1 MDLHAYFIFLTT
13 TIIVCM
19 SPGPAV
25 ITIASQGARHGA
37 KKALCGVTGV
47 ASANVVYFLL
57 SATGIA
63 SLIIASNLLFS
74 IIKWIGV
81 LYLLYLGLN
90 ALFSK
95 SGGLSIN
102 KKAHSSAKGVALFSQ
117 GFIVELANPK
127 ALLYFL
133 ALLPQFIDI
142 EKPIIGQLLIMGASC
157 LLVDLMSYTMYA
169 YIGQKLSNGSVKS
182 SIVNV
187 INKSAG
193 GFLLFAGIK
202 MASVSANI

>member
-1 MDLHAYFIFLTT
+1 MDIHAYFIFLTT

-37 KKALCGVTGV
+37 KKAIFGVTGV

-63 SLIIASNLLFS
+63 SLLVASNFVFS
-74 IIKWIGV
+74 IIKWVGV
-81 LYLLYLGLN
+81 AYLVYLGLN
-90 ALFSK
+90 AILSK
-95 SGGLSIN
+95 SGGLRVNQS
-102 KKAHSSAKGVALFSQ
+102 ASSNAKGIALFSQ

-142 EKPIIGQLLIMGASC
+142 EKPILLQLFIMGASC
-157 LLVDLMSYTMYA
+157 LVVDLLSYTKYA
-169 YIGQKLSNGSVKS
+169 YIGQKLSSGSVKAS
-182 SIVNV
+182 VVNM

-202 MASVSANI
+202 MASVSSNI

>member
-1 MDLHAYFIFLTT
+1 MDIHAYFIFLTT

-37 KKALCGVTGV
+37 KKAIFGVTGV

-63 SLIIASNLLFS
+63 SLLVASNFVFS
-74 IIKWIGV
+74 IIKWVGV
-81 LYLLYLGLN
+81 AYLVYLGLN
-90 ALFSK
+90 AILSK
-95 SGGLSIN
+95 SGGLRVNQSV
-102 KKAHSSAKGVALFSQ
+102 SSNAKGIALFSQ
-117 GFIVELANPK
+117 GLIVELANPK

-142 EKPIIGQLLIMGASC
+142 EKPILLQLFIMGVSC
-157 LLVDLMSYTMYA
+157 LVVDLLSYTMYA
-169 YIGQKLSNGSVKS
+169 YIGQKLSSDSVKAS
-182 SIVNV
+182 VVNM

-202 MASVSANI
+202 MASVSSNI

>member
-1 MDLHAYFIFLTT
+1 MDIHAYFIFLTT

-37 KKALCGVTGV
+37 KKAIFGVTGV

-63 SLIIASNLLFS
+63 SLLVASNFVFS
-74 IIKWIGV
+74 IIKWVGV
-81 LYLLYLGLN
+81 AYLVYLGVN
-90 ALFSK
+90 AIVSK
-95 SGGLSIN
+95 SGGLRVNQS
-102 KKAHSSAKGVALFSQ
+102 ASSNAKGIALFSQ

-142 EKPIIGQLLIMGASC
+142 EKPILLQLFIMGASC
-157 LLVDLMSYTMYA
+157 LVVDLLSYTMYA
-169 YIGQKLSNGSVKS
+169 CIGQKLSSGAVKASV
-182 SIVNV
+182 VNM

-202 MASVSANI
+202 MASVSSNM

>member
-1 MDLHAYFIFLTT
+1 MDIHAYFIFLTT

-25 ITIASQGARHGA
+25 ITIASQGARHSA
-37 KKALCGVTGV
+37 KKAIFGVTGV

-63 SLIIASNLLFS
+63 SLLVASNFVFS
-74 IIKWIGV
+74 IIKWVGV
-81 LYLLYLGLN
+81 AYLVYLGLN
-90 ALFSK
+90 AILSK
-95 SGGLSIN
+95 SGGLRIN
-102 KKAHSSAKGVALFSQ
+102 KSASSNAKGIALFSQ

-133 ALLPQFIDI
+133 ALLPQFIDV
-142 EKPIIGQLLIMGASC
+142 EKPILLQLFIMGASC
-157 LLVDLMSYTMYA
+157 LVVDLLSYTMYA
-169 YIGQKLSNGSVKS
+169 YIGQKLSSGSVKAS
-182 SIVNV
+182 VVNM

-202 MASVSANI
+202 MASVSSNI

>member
-37 KKALCGVTGV
+37 KNALFGVTGV

-74 IIKWIGV
+74 VIKWVGV

-90 ALFSK
+90 AIFSK
-95 SGGLSIN
+95 SGGLSVN
-102 KKAHSSAKGVALFSQ
+102 KNTSSNANGIARFSQ
-117 GFIVELANPK
+117 GFVVELANPK

-133 ALLPQFIDI
+133 ALLPQFINI
-142 EKPIIGQLLIMGASC
+142 EQPVVLQLLIMGASC
-157 LLVDLMSYTMYA
+157 LVVDLLSYSMYV
-169 YIGQKLSNGSVKS
+169 YIGQKLSSGSVKS
-182 SIVNV
+182 SIVNL

-193 GFLLFAGIK
+193 GFLLFAGLK
-202 MASVSANI
+202 MASVSANV

>member
-1 MDLHAYFIFLTT
+1 MDIHAYFIFLTT

-37 KKALCGVTGV
+37 KKAVFGVTGV

-63 SLIIASNLLFS
+63 SLLVASNFVFS
-74 IIKWIGV
+74 IIKWVGV
-81 LYLLYLGLN
+81 AYLVYLGLN
-90 ALFSK
+90 AILSK
-95 SGGLSIN
+95 SGGLRVNQS
-102 KKAHSSAKGVALFSQ
+102 ASSNAKGIALFSQ
-117 GFIVELANPK
+117 SFIVELANPK

-142 EKPIIGQLLIMGASC
+142 DKPILLQLFIMGASC
-157 LLVDLMSYTMYA
+157 LVVDLLSYTMYA
-169 YIGQKLSNGSVKS
+169 YIGQKLSSGSVKAS
-182 SIVNV
+182 VVNM

-202 MASVSANI
+202 MASVSSNM

>member
-1 MDLHAYFIFLTT
+1 MDIHAYLIFLTT

-37 KKALCGVTGV
+37 KKALFGVTGV

-63 SLIIASNLLFS
+63 SLLVASNLVFS
-74 IIKWIGV
+74 IIKWVGV
-81 LYLLYLGLN
+81 AYLVYLGLN

-95 SGGLSIN
+95 SGGLRIN
-102 KKAHSSAKGVALFSQ
+102 KSTSSNTKGVALFSQ

-133 ALLPQFIDI
+133 ALLPQFIDV
-142 EKPIIGQLLIMGASC
+142 EKPILLQLFIMGASC
-157 LLVDLMSYTMYA
+157 LVVDLLSYTMYA
-169 YIGQKLSNGSVKS
+169 YIGQKLSSGSVKA
-182 SIVNV
+182 SIVNL

-202 MASVSANI
+202 MAAVSSNV

>member
-1 MDLHAYFIFLTT
+1 MDIHAYFIFLTT

-37 KKALCGVTGV
+37 KKAVFGVTGV

-63 SLIIASNLLFS
+63 SLLVASNFVFS
-74 IIKWIGV
+74 IIKWVGV
-81 LYLLYLGLN
+81 AYLVYLGLN
-90 ALFSK
+90 AILSK
-95 SGGLSIN
+95 SGGLRVNQS
-102 KKAHSSAKGVALFSQ
+102 ASSNAKGIALFSQ

-142 EKPIIGQLLIMGASC
+142 EKPILLQLFIMGASC
-157 LLVDLMSYTMYA
+157 LVVDLLSYTMYA
-169 YIGQKLSNGSVKS
+169 YIGQKLSSGSVKAS
-182 SIVNV
+182 VVNM

-202 MASVSANI
+202 MASVSSNM

>member
-1 MDLHAYFIFLTT
+1 MDIHAYFIFLTT

-37 KKALCGVTGV
+37 KKAIFGVTGV

-63 SLIIASNLLFS
+63 SLLVASNFVFS
-74 IIKWIGV
+74 IIKWVGV
-81 LYLLYLGLN
+81 AYLVYLGLN
-90 ALFSK
+90 AILSK
-95 SGGLSIN
+95 SGGLRVNQS
-102 KKAHSSAKGVALFSQ
+102 ASSNAKGIALFSQ

-142 EKPIIGQLLIMGASC
+142 EKPILLQLFIMGASC
-157 LLVDLMSYTMYA
+157 LVVDLLSYTMYA
-169 YIGQKLSNGSVKS
+169 YIGQKLSSGSVKAS
-182 SIVNV
+182 VVNM

-202 MASVSANI
+202 MASVSSNI